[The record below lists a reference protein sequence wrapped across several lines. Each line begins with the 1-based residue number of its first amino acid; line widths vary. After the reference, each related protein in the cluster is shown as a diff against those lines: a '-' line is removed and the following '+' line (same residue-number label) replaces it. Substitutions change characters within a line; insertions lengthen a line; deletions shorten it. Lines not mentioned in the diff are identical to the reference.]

1 VPHNDPF
8 EVAYRIIEPTDAECR
23 AMLADLESVT
33 GNRGLL
39 SLTRLSSVLLR
50 QYLAGSRVSHPNK
63 RLIWLLWA
71 QFCRPGAVQSVND
84 ILSYGRFTSHGG
96 PEHAGKPGSIL
107 RPLSRCID
115 GGEYPRRD
123 PSKGEPLGKGR
134 SRKYGRKGS
143 LLKRKP
149 KHLRNQSPHVR
160 KRWRR
165 KLIDLLQRRLQEMR
179 SKAGNQSV

>member
-1 VPHNDPF
+1 MLAD
-8 EVAYRIIEPTDAECR
+8 IESVVGQR
-23 AMLADLESVT
+23 AMLL
-33 GNRGLL
+33 
-39 SLTRLSSVLLR
+39 LTRFSPVAVGFYRKGLKPFS
-50 QYLAGSRVSHPNK
+50 AIAK
-63 RLIWLLWA
+63 RSIWLHWVTV
-71 QFCRPGAVQSVND
+71 CRPGAVQTAEDVCT
-84 ILSYGRFTSHGG
+84 YGRFTSHGG

-107 RPLSRCID
+107 RPLARCID

-134 SRKYGRKGS
+134 TRKYGRKGS

-165 KLIDLLQRRLQEMR
+165 KLIDLLQRRLQDMR
-179 SKAGNQSV
+179 SKAGNQSCTATIQGDASGNPS

>member
-1 VPHNDPF
+1 MPHNDPF
-8 EVAYRIIEPTDAECR
+8 ERIYWVIEPSDCECR
-23 AMLADLESVT
+23 DMLSDLEALT
-33 GNRGLL
+33 GKRGVLA
-39 SLTRLSSVLLR
+39 LTRLPPILVY
-50 QYLAGSRVSHPNK
+50 QYQRGNRVSHAHK
-63 RLIWLLWA
+63 RLIWLVWVI
-71 QFCRPGAVQSVND
+71 FCRPGSIQLGEDVLN
-84 ILSYGRFTSHGG
+84 YGRFTSHGG

-123 PSKGEPLGKGR
+123 PSKGEPRGKGR

-165 KLIDLLQRRLQEMR
+165 KLTDLLQRRLQELR